1 MSRPRNG
8 IYIIQGLHPQYAVWV
23 MWHGR
28 TIAGRPCLSYDD
40 AQTEARRLQAQLA
53 ALPIL
58 DQAHPDEEEEEK
70 AA

>member
-8 IYIIQGLHPQYAVWV
+8 IYIIQCLHPQYAVWV

-28 TIAGRPCLSYDD
+28 TIAGRPCFSYDD
-40 AQTEARRLQAQLA
+40 AHQEALRLQAQLA

-58 DQAHPDEEEEEK
+58 DSAHPDAEE
-70 AA
+70 AAEAA